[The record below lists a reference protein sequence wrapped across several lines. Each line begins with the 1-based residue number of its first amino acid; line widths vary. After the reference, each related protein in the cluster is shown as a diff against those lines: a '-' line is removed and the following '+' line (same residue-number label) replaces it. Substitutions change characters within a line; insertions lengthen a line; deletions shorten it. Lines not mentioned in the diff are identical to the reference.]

1 MFRKL
6 VSFHFF
12 EKQSKVS
19 PKGPSFRYSSQ
30 TMNTS
35 VNNFNYESNEAGSFT
50 PIKTEEVDEEQ
61 ETYEEEDE
69 EQDEDQ
75 YEEEDDEEQREERRS
90 NESMDDASEASGSPA
105 ILAPNKKASC

>member
-1 MFRKL
+1 MEKTKL
-6 VSFHFF
+6 SILL
-12 EKQSKVS
+12 K
-19 PKGPSFRYSSQ
+19 Q
-30 TMNTS
+30 TMNS
-35 VNNFNYESNEAGSFT
+35 FVDKNNTYESNGEAGSFT

-75 YEEEDDEEQREERRS
+75 YEEEDDEEQGEERRS
-90 NESMDDASEASGSPA
+90 HESMDDASEASGSPA